1 MGDIETVKNPNN
13 PWYKK
18 WWGILIILPLWPFFL
33 SYWIIKRKWRWDIKL
48 LLLAIIWIFLALVN
62 FIEKENKTIPP

>member
-1 MGDIETVKNPNN
+1 MVGNIDNITFMA
-13 PWYKK
+13 
-18 WWGILIILPLWPFFL
+18 IFL